1 MGNDIKCN
9 KEPSFSSTEH
19 LTKVGVDEVE
29 VYEIK
34 EEVELVSVTHATLSI
49 RSLAGTPIPLNVT
62 SGYDS
67 DSSSINLDLDN
78 ENNAFTEDSI
88 QNSERLHMKPKDETV
103 VPEILDKT
111 QSCVSELTD
120 LAFEKNINID
130 IEKAHNQSTCI
141 ESDSL
146 ENDDQIPD
154 LDEIII
160 NEHLL
165 KKITASDLFKIE
177 KNKDIVASTE
187 VDKQLTDGQ
196 SENLALKL
204 SAKHDVS
211 MKDEKEFNLSSSV
224 VKLYSVITDEKEKE
238 KEEEPKH
245 LTEKS
250 SKVSV
255 KEDTKDKEK
264 EEEGENKDETKDL
277 DNKEEAEDLA
287 EISLEG
293 EIEEKTPKY
302 SEQVSSKD
310 LNTKDK
316 SLEGEIKD
324 GIEDKEEEKKKDL
337 TEKSSIE
344 EIKEGDIKDETK
356 DIKKEEEEKY
366 LPEKSSEGDLNE
378 EIPKSS
384 KQVSVKDQ

>member
-34 EEVELVSVTHATLSI
+34 EEVELVSITHATLSI

-88 QNSERLHMKPKDETV
+88 QNSERLHMKPKNETV

-120 LAFEKNINID
+120 VTFEKNINID

-165 KKITASDLFKIE
+165 KKITASDLLKIE
-177 KNKDIVASTE
+177 KNKDIGASTE

-204 SAKHDVS
+204 GAKHDVS
-211 MKDEKEFNLSSSV
+211 MKDDIEIKAHEKSKYDEKEFYLSSSGV
-224 VKLYSVITDEKEKE
+224 ELYSVKTDEKEKE
-238 KEEEPKH
+238 KEEEPKY

-250 SKVSV
+250 SKGEIKEEIPEPSEKVSSKDRDTTEKSSDVSV
-255 KEDTKDKEK
+255 KEDTKKLQK
-264 EEEGENKDETKDL
+264 NL
-277 DNKEEAEDLA
+277 IRNVL
-287 EISLEG
+287 
-293 EIEEKTPKY
+293 
-302 SEQVSSKD
+302 Q
-310 LNTKDK
+310 
-316 SLEGEIKD
+316 IKLMLRQ
-324 GIEDKEEEKKKDL
+324 K
-337 TEKSSIE
+337 
-344 EIKEGDIKDETK
+344 
-356 DIKKEEEEKY
+356 
-366 LPEKSSEGDLNE
+366 
-378 EIPKSS
+378 
-384 KQVSVKDQ
+384 